1 MASHFFTSRH
11 GGVSEGAYQQNNLA
25 LHVGDVEES
34 VLRNREQLASIV
46 GEIVFMKQSHGDS
59 VVVVDE
65 TTSFEPAAD
74 AMITQRTG
82 LNLAV
87 LTADCIPLLLWD
99 TSACCV
105 AAVHVGRKGLM
116 NGIAVK
122 TINKMKELGSKDIRG
137 VLGPSICHS
146 CYEVGED
153 IFDQVTAVFPVAG
166 TRSKTGNPSLDLAH
180 ALQDQLQK
188 LKISTARADACTC
201 EDQSLFSYRRD
212 GVTGRI
218 AGVISL

>member
-1 MASHFFTSRH
+1 MASHFFTSRY
-11 GGVSEGAYQQNNLA
+11 GGVSEGAFHENNLA

-34 VLRNREQLASIV
+34 VLRNRRHLTSIV
-46 GEIVFMKQSHGDS
+46 GDIVFMNQSHGDC
-59 VVVVDE
+59 VVLVDD
-65 TTSFEPAAD
+65 TTSTEPAAD
-74 AMITQRTG
+74 AMITRSSG

-87 LTADCIPLLLWD
+87 LAADCIPLLLWD
-99 TSACCV
+99 GNAQCV

-122 TINKMKELGSKDIRG
+122 TVEKMQELGSENIRG
-137 VLGPSICHS
+137 VLGPSICGK

-153 IFDQVTAVFPVAG
+153 IFDEVSALFPLAKSHSTSG
-166 TRSKTGNPSLDLAH
+166 KRALDLAG
-180 ALQDQLQK
+180 ALQDQLQE
-188 LKISTARADACTC
+188 LKIDTARASSCTR
-201 EDQSLFSYRRD
+201 EEQSLFSYRRD